1 MHMKLT
7 YEGCICLRGI
17 RHVCISGRHALT
29 LPIHTEQQ
37 KVKSQN
43 FLHLL
48 PQNYSS
54 MRELVGRVAAGL
66 FSPEKQSERVG
77 TKAKPSSFSLAYAL
91 PADTQLE
98 YFAGSCDGSNYALQV
113 KAVFNANSKLY
124 YSTVTPPTTSK
135 SKTAAKTTNF
145 FRDFTFPT
153 CWEECKKFYPATI
166 AVNGPFWLEQSSDNP
181 VCSFPFKLNNTLHY
195 SCIPKETLETG
206 IRAELRAAG
215 ITPED
220 EGEADLSGEIS
231 EDADLF
237 CVQPGSGDV
246 RDRTRECRKEC
257 VCQTSCSRR
266 VCDSSTSL
274 ASTASKIT
282 TGACSHI
289 S

>member
-77 TKAKPSSFSLAYAL
+77 TNAKPSGFSLAYAL

-145 FRDFTFPT
+145 FRDFTFPLLGGMQKVLPRDN
-153 CWEECKKFYPATI
+153 CCQRPLLAR
-166 AVNGPFWLEQSSDNP
+166 AVERQPRVLISFQAQQHAALLVHPQKDPGNGNP
-181 VCSFPFKLNNTLHY
+181 
-195 SCIPKETLETG
+195 
-206 IRAELRAAG
+206 
-215 ITPED
+215 
-220 EGEADLSGEIS
+220 
-231 EDADLF
+231 
-237 CVQPGSGDV
+237 
-246 RDRTRECRKEC
+246 
-257 VCQTSCSRR
+257 RR
-266 VCDSSTSL
+266 VEGCWHNT
-274 ASTASKIT
+274 
-282 TGACSHI
+282 
-289 S
+289 